1 MFEFPRYRCPVPS
14 PLKLTKEQKNEAI
27 RLLQQYLLD
36 EHELELGDLGA
47 ELLLEFVAKITGPI
61 AYNEAVNDARAI
73 AANRAETIQEE
84 LLGLTRGVE
93 LRISSDPPTA

>member
-1 MFEFPRYRCPVPS
+1 MPS
-14 PLKLTKEQKNEAI
+14 PLKLTKEQKVEAV

-36 EHELELGDLGA
+36 EHDFELGDLGT
-47 ELLLEFVAKITGPI
+47 EMLLEFVGKTIGP
-61 AYNEAVNDARAI
+61 AYYNEAIEDARAT

-93 LRISSDPPTA
+93 LRMHAPGRESEPHV